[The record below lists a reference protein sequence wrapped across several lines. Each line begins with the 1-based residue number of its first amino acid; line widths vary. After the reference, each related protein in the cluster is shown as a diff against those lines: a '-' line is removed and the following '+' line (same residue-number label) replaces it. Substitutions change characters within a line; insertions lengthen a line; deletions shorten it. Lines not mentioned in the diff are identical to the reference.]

1 MNDATSLTFTPVRI
15 TTIKADRTV
24 PFAVYIH
31 FKEQYL
37 EYIKPGGSIEKDKYK
52 KLRRQKI
59 TKFFIQDLDEGK
71 YQKFLDDFLEQTL
84 DDPNA
89 SLEEKSE
96 VVVGQSETAID
107 KMAKDPGNEVSFN
120 MTRKA
125 AKNLQ
130 KLVFENPEAL
140 TSMFGQGHDH
150 DPIVKHSVNVCVLAI
165 KFGKSQKL
173 SDENIDYLSTAA
185 LMHDIGLMQKE
196 DDIVSLFD
204 KYRKDMDHQEKT
216 NYAEHCR
223 GIIPLLRDKPY
234 INSEI
239 IELIEYHEENLQGT
253 GPHKIKKLSKTL
265 EILSFVNTYD
275 KICITKKQ
283 GPAEAMKTIMLEEL
297 GNYNLKL
304 INDFKAFLKAEK
316 MI

>member
-1 MNDATSLTFTPVRI
+1 MNDATSQTFTPVRI
-15 TTIKADRTV
+15 TTIKAERTV

-37 EYIKPGGSIEKDKYK
+37 EYIKPGGSIEKEKYK

-59 TKFFIQDLDEGK
+59 TKFFIQDIDEGK

-96 VVVGQSETAID
+96 AVVGQSETAID
-107 KMAKDPGNEVSFN
+107 KMAKDPGSEVSFN

-140 TSMFGQGHDH
+140 NSMFGQDHDH

-185 LMHDIGLMQKE
+185 LMHDIGLMQK
-196 DDIVSLFD
+196 DDDTVALFN
-204 KYRKDMDHQEKT
+204 KYRKEMNHQEKT

-275 KICITKKQ
+275 KICITKNL
-283 GPAEAMKTIMLEEL
+283 GAAEAMKTMMLEEL
-297 GNYNLKL
+297 GNYNLNL